1 MSNIEFEVR
10 SILEILSRKGLNIP
24 NYQRPYK
31 WERKH
36 IRNLYYDIREAI
48 NRNTSDYRIGTV
60 ILHNKS
66 EKELDIVDGQQRL
79 ISIALLLLVV
89 NKDSLPV
96 GAKNL
101 LSREYSGIS
110 QNHAKENYNEWSSLC
125 NLISD
130 SELYELSYYILNKCK
145 VSVIE
150 MPEDKLAEA
159 FQLFDSQNNR
169 GKKLEVHDLLKAYHL
184 RAIGSLADET
194 TVEKWEKYNDIEAY
208 NGLLNLEQ
216 LFDKHLF
223 RIRRWANGETGLT
236 KRKNSNTSELKFTAN
251 YIDDFKGVD
260 LNKKSYPYLK
270 LYEELKEHGIDFPN
284 SLCMPIINGDSFF
297 KYIEYSYELFNK
309 NFYEDNITRNYL
321 SDEIYSF
328 VTSKVG
334 KYSRN
339 INLFINLIA
348 LFQDRFGSEALTRE
362 INEKIFVWAF
372 YPRVMAKYI
381 GDSMQANY
389 AAGEKFLKN
398 PAQKLFHL
406 LASSATPNDFISKIN
421 TDLFQNYTSNDIISR
436 LNDQGGNN

>member
-1 MSNIEFEVR
+1 MSKIKFEVR

-79 ISIALLLLVV
+79 ISIALFLLVV

-101 LSREYSGIS
+101 LSRKYSGIS

-169 GKKLEVHDLLKAYHL
+169 GKKLEAHDLLKAYHL

-223 RIRRWANGETGLT
+223 RVRRWANGETGLT
-236 KRKNSNTSELKFTAN
+236 KRKNSNTSELKFTTN

-260 LNKKSYPYLK
+260 LNKKS
-270 LYEELKEHGIDFPN
+270 
-284 SLCMPIINGDSFF
+284 
-297 KYIEYSYELFNK
+297 
-309 NFYEDNITRNYL
+309 
-321 SDEIYSF
+321 
-328 VTSKVG
+328 
-334 KYSRN
+334 
-339 INLFINLIA
+339 A
-348 LFQDRFGSEALTRE
+348 
-362 INEKIFVWAF
+362 
-372 YPRVMAKYI
+372 
-381 GDSMQANY
+381 
-389 AAGEKFLKN
+389 
-398 PAQKLFHL
+398 
-406 LASSATPNDFISKIN
+406 
-421 TDLFQNYTSNDIISR
+421 
-436 LNDQGGNN
+436 